1 MALTYTL
8 IASSTVGSGGASSI
22 TFSSIPST
30 YTDLIV
36 KVSGRNSAT
45 SSQLLI
51 TVNGSTA
58 DYSGKRLF
66 NNVGTSAA
74 STNTNTANLNP
85 SGGVG
90 SGFTANTFGNTEIYI
105 PNYTSAN
112 FKSFSIDGTPENN
125 AVENYNTIVAGL
137 WSNTAAITSIGL
149 VASGGNFVQY
159 STATLY
165 GIKNS

>member
-1 MALTYTL
+1 MPNTYMR
-8 IASSTVGSGGASSI
+8 IGSVTVGAGGSASISF
-22 TFSSIPST
+22 TSIPST
-30 YTDLIV
+30 YTDLLV
-36 KVSGRNSAT
+36 KVSGRNSGT

-51 TVNGSTA
+51 TVNSSTT

-90 SGFTANTFGNTEIYI
+90 SAFTADTFGNTEIYI
-105 PNYTSAN
+105 PNYTSN
-112 FKSFSIDGTPENN
+112 EYKTFSIDGTPENN

-149 VASGGNFVQY
+149 VAAGGNFVQH
-159 STATLY
+159 STAYLY